1 MIYKVFSKIISTI
14 LALLLP
20 RLLLNQECFVKRRTI
35 SENLALAQELTHSLG
50 EVFMGGNLIIKVDM
64 AKDFDMV
71 DWDYLT

>member
-1 MIYKVFSKIISTI
+1 M
-14 LALLLP
+14 
-20 RLLLNQECFVKRRTI
+20 NQECFVKRRTI